1 MDGKLNLLLK
11 PGTHPRFFPIYKF
24 IETENQALKEFVKK
38 NLRLKRIKPS
48 TLSGYLI
55 LFTPKKNGKLQLC
68 IDY

>member
-1 MDGKLNLLLK
+1 M
-11 PGTHPRFFPIYKF
+11 YKF
-24 IETENQALKEFVKK
+24 TETENQVFKEFIKE

-48 TLSGYLI
+48 MSSAGYPV